1 MKTLLLFL
9 ALFSATACADEP
21 APEVE
26 LLDFTA
32 SYCKPCQ
39 QMLPI
44 LKRMQSDGFPVRQVD
59 ITENPELARQYR
71 VEAVPSMILLVRG
84 RETKRFVG
92 LTEES
97 LLRRSLNDAARQ
109 VDKENRAAEAQRAA
123 IAEPAAPV
131 PEVSEKSSGK
141 SLGYLFEKMFPRW
154 GQAAQEPIIRGQS
167 PELPG
172 DRRGQELAAV
182 ATVRVTVEGTTADE
196 GLKVRETGTGTIIHS
211 AAGESVILTCSHFFQ
226 GLDVKSTRTTV
237 EAFTGGEAQQFPAQ
251 VIMGNHRLDL
261 AILKIQPGRI
271 LPAISLAEEVPELT
285 AGEELVSFG
294 CDAGAEPS
302 KLSVTL
308 VDQDRY
314 DGPGNLICSKAPA
327 SGRSG
332 GGLYTAAGQL
342 VGICSCANRNLAE
355 GLYMSRGAVAELLSN
370 ERLSWLR
377 ELIKTTGQA
386 KRTPTADEGL
396 AETGKATAADTAFSD
411 LLEEPFR
418 EQPEVADDT
427 PAGSESETEGFPEIA
442 GPGAA
447 ETALGLTAGGPE
459 VTVIIDDRQPGAQK
473 KVIVIPRASPWLM
486 EMLTGDKAEANAPAA
501 PAVRRS
507 AAKKPTADVSAAAE
521 ARYPQ

>member
-141 SLGYLFEKMFPRW
+141 SLGDLFRLMFPRW

-172 DRRGQELAAV
+172 ENCAMRR
-182 ATVRVTVEGTTADE
+182 
-196 GLKVRETGTGTIIHS
+196 
-211 AAGESVILTCSHFFQ
+211 
-226 GLDVKSTRTTV
+226 
-237 EAFTGGEAQQFPAQ
+237 
-251 VIMGNHRLDL
+251 
-261 AILKIQPGRI
+261 
-271 LPAISLAEEVPELT
+271 
-285 AGEELVSFG
+285 
-294 CDAGAEPS
+294 
-302 KLSVTL
+302 
-308 VDQDRY
+308 
-314 DGPGNLICSKAPA
+314 
-327 SGRSG
+327 SGRDG
-332 GGLYTAAGQL
+332 
-342 VGICSCANRNLAE
+342 
-355 GLYMSRGAVAELLSN
+355 
-370 ERLSWLR
+370 
-377 ELIKTTGQA
+377 
-386 KRTPTADEGL
+386 
-396 AETGKATAADTAFSD
+396 
-411 LLEEPFR
+411 
-418 EQPEVADDT
+418 
-427 PAGSESETEGFPEIA
+427 
-442 GPGAA
+442 
-447 ETALGLTAGGPE
+447 
-459 VTVIIDDRQPGAQK
+459 
-473 KVIVIPRASPWLM
+473 
-486 EMLTGDKAEANAPAA
+486 
-501 PAVRRS
+501 
-507 AAKKPTADVSAAAE
+507 
-521 ARYPQ
+521 

>member
-141 SLGYLFEKMFPRW
+141 SLGDLFRLMFPRW

-386 KRTPTADEGL
+386 KQTPTADEGL
-396 AETGKATAADTAFSD
+396 AETGKADADTAFSD

-418 EQPEVADDT
+418 EQPEVAVDT
-427 PAGSESETEGFPEIA
+427 PAGSESEAEGFPEIA
-442 GPGAA
+442 APGAA
-447 ETALGLTAGGPE
+447 ETAPGLAAGGPE

-486 EMLTGDKAEANAPAA
+486 EMLTGEKAEANAPAA